1 MNLPNQ
7 GVIRAYSV
15 CKLLGWPALFW
26 HFENLVTWRPVIQG
40 LHKSR
45 QNAEAILY
53 NECRLCI
60 TTSSW
65 NFPSVP
71 FEDAIAEDC
80 HCKKKEKL
88 SKETRDAS
96 IDKPPFFVGACVGTL
111 VGAFVIRNTG
121 AEVEVGTG
129 VGTYFVG
136 GAVSGK
142 QFAVKQ
148 SGVPVGVP
156 VGGSGVG
163 CRVGSLDGCCVA
175 PGGRVMVGASV
186 CGRHDRCSNTQVV

>member
-1 MNLPNQ
+1 M
-7 GVIRAYSV
+7 
-15 CKLLGWPALFW
+15 
-26 HFENLVTWRPVIQG
+26 
-40 LHKSR
+40 
-45 QNAEAILY
+45 
-53 NECRLCI
+53 
-60 TTSSW
+60 
-65 NFPSVP
+65 
-71 FEDAIAEDC
+71 
-80 HCKKKEKL
+80 
-88 SKETRDAS
+88 
-96 IDKPPFFVGACVGTL
+96 GTL

-186 CGRHDRCSNTQVV
+186 CGRHDRVLQPPAKSGMLVGAFVSRVGSPDGVAVGRPSGQHPNAGCLLRITHLRM